1 MGMVDVEYNE
11 SVFKI
16 CRNDLF
22 KLVYIYIYL
31 FILNEIDKVL
41 INV

>member
-16 CRNDLF
+16 CRIDLF
-22 KLVYIYIYL
+22 KLYL